1 MYLGIRA
8 VTKLGVVDE
17 TFTELKPVETFAQE
31 FETVAEW
38 GSGTVELADG
48 NVLTGHN
55 LVSFAS
61 LDDTYQ
67 LNLVYDSER
76 ANLESYFLEVERS
89 TDSTELDE
97 YRLVTNV
104 TVEGINLEGQEVQTL
119 SVGVDAGEF
128 GLVKGDTIWQLQPDD
143 DNDSSE
149 YTATAA
155 VELDLSKYQTGLY
168 PEVLNVLNVQHKNKP
183 NCDIISHV
191 FDFNLLITMLYP
203 FPKLVKS
210 ILRDLPKNDYPVLNT
225 NKFVSCWLGYSL
237 DKSLTSMRDLFQR
250 LNYAGINMHIST
262 FSKAS
267 KQRSLEP
274 FIKIYQKLN
283 DKIESK
289 EAEKGYLICP
299 IDSTIV
305 TLTSKLLLNNG
316 YGQVKL
322 ISGLNLSTGVTED
335 NLVNFGYDHDYKYG
349 QEMID
354 ALPRNG
360 VAVMDRGFAS
370 LDFMKKSS
378 GKNKYFVIR
387 IPCNY
392 KLEFVENAELTKVGT
407 GQKSGAYRVV
417 NFGDLEKHTEYRLV
431 TNLPIRGEGRIT
443 NEEIG
448 EIYRR
453 RWGIECLWKFLKMHL
468 KLDKLITK
476 NVNGISIQIYST
488 LIAYLI
494 IKLVEIPEEWG
505 VSLLDKLRF
514 LQACMCREISY
525 IHWFR
530 KIVFF

>member
-1 MYLGIRA
+1 M
-8 VTKLGVVDE
+8 
-17 TFTELKPVETFAQE
+17 
-31 FETVAEW
+31 
-38 GSGTVELADG
+38 
-48 NVLTGHN
+48 
-55 LVSFAS
+55 
-61 LDDTYQ
+61 
-67 LNLVYDSER
+67 
-76 ANLESYFLEVERS
+76 
-89 TDSTELDE
+89 
-97 YRLVTNV
+97 
-104 TVEGINLEGQEVQTL
+104 
-119 SVGVDAGEF
+119 
-128 GLVKGDTIWQLQPDD
+128 
-143 DNDSSE
+143 
-149 YTATAA
+149 
-155 VELDLSKYQTGLY
+155 
-168 PEVLNVLNVQHKNKP
+168 LNVLNVQHKNKP

-191 FDFNLLITMLYP
+191 FDLNLLITMLYP

-283 DKIESK
+283 KKIESK
-289 EAEKGYLICP
+289 EAENGYLICP

-370 LDFMKKSS
+370 LDFLKKNS
-378 GKNKYFVIR
+378 GNNKYFVIR

-392 KLEFVENAELTKVGT
+392 KLEFGENAELTKVGT

-417 NFGDLEKHTEYRLV
+417 NFCDLEKHTEYRLV

>member
-1 MYLGIRA
+1 
-8 VTKLGVVDE
+8 
-17 TFTELKPVETFAQE
+17 
-31 FETVAEW
+31 
-38 GSGTVELADG
+38 
-48 NVLTGHN
+48 
-55 LVSFAS
+55 
-61 LDDTYQ
+61 
-67 LNLVYDSER
+67 
-76 ANLESYFLEVERS
+76 
-89 TDSTELDE
+89 
-97 YRLVTNV
+97 
-104 TVEGINLEGQEVQTL
+104 
-119 SVGVDAGEF
+119 
-128 GLVKGDTIWQLQPDD
+128 
-143 DNDSSE
+143 
-149 YTATAA
+149 
-155 VELDLSKYQTGLY
+155 
-168 PEVLNVLNVQHKNKP
+168 
-183 NCDIISHV
+183 
-191 FDFNLLITMLYP
+191 MLYP

-392 KLEFVENAELTKVGT
+392 KLEKVENAELTKVGT

-417 NFGDLEKHTEYRLV
+417 NFCDLEKHTEYRLV